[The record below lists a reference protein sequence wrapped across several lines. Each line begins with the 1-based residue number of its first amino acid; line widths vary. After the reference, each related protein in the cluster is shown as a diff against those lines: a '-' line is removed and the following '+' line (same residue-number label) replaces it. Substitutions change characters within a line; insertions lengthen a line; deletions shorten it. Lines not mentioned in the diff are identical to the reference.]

1 LEVFLDN
8 QADAV
13 ATLIMSVKIP
23 ALIDATPKFVYWS
36 KGNSRS
42 ERQVRIRM
50 DERYIDQIVG
60 IKYDRERF
68 RITEEPGDPK
78 TEVDRVLVIEPLD
91 YDTHFRGSIQI
102 RGKGPNGYKHETR
115 LHVFVQP

>member
-1 LEVFLDN
+1 
-8 QADAV
+8 
-13 ATLIMSVKIP
+13 
-23 ALIDATPKFVYWS
+23 
-36 KGNSRS
+36 
-42 ERQVRIRM
+42 M